1 MSREKG
7 KDKMFKQQLNQQKS
21 ELLLAAVILA
31 RSTSFVLSKTA
42 MNSLTPFNL
51 LAVRFL
57 TAFAFLAI
65 LFGKKLVRIQKIE
78 LKYGFLL
85 GVLFTIMMGC
95 ELTGL
100 RATDSATTSFIENS
114 AMIFVPILQFVFMKK
129 KLKGTEGL
137 RIALAVSGIAFLT
150 LGASGGLLR
159 SGCVYLLGSAIFY
172 ASAILLTNIASRKG
186 DPLMIG
192 ITQVFT
198 IGFLSLIMSFILE
211 QPRLPQGTSEWG
223 MVLGLAII
231 CSGFGFTLQPVAQ
244 RGTTAERAGMMCALS
259 PLSASLQG
267 VILLNDQ
274 MSPYK
279 LAGCLM
285 ILLSLLVPV
294 LLQSLHKPLPRRPV
308 FNHS

>member
-1 MSREKG
+1 MN
-7 KDKMFKQQLNQQKS
+7 NQQKS
-21 ELLLAAVILA
+21 ELLLAAVILS
-31 RSTSFVLSKTA
+31 RSTSFVLSKSA

-57 TAFAFLAI
+57 TAFIFLAI
-65 LFGKKLVRIQKIE
+65 LFWKKLIYIQKTE
-78 LKYGFLL
+78 LKYGFFLGLL
-85 GVLFTIMMGC
+85 YTIMMGC

-100 RATDSATTSFIENS
+100 RATDSGTTSFIENS
-114 AMIFVPILQFVFMKK
+114 AMIFVPIFQFVFLKK
-129 KLKGTEGL
+129 KIRATESL
-137 RIALAVSGIAFLT
+137 RIVLAVIGIAFLT

-159 SGCVYLLGSAIFY
+159 SGCIYLLGSAIFY
-172 ASAILLTNIASRKG
+172 ASAILVTNIASRKG

-211 QPRLPQGTSEWG
+211 QPRLPQTGTEWT
-223 MVLGLAII
+223 MILALAII

-267 VILLNDQ
+267 VIILHDQ

-285 ILLSLLVPV
+285 ILFSLLVPV
-294 LLQSLHKPLPRRPV
+294 LLNSLHRPLTRRPV
-308 FNHS
+308 YNH

>member
-1 MSREKG
+1 MN
-7 KDKMFKQQLNQQKS
+7 NQQKS
-21 ELLLAAVILA
+21 ELLLAGVILA
-31 RSTSFVLSKTA
+31 RSTSFVLSKSA

-57 TAFAFLAI
+57 TAFLFLALI
-65 LFGKKLVRIQKIE
+65 FGKKLIHIQKTE

-85 GVLFTIMMGC
+85 GMLFTVMMGC

-114 AMIFVPILQFVFMKK
+114 AMIFVPILQFIFMKK
-129 KLKGTEGL
+129 KLKGAEGL

-172 ASAILLTNIASRKG
+172 ASAILVTNIASRKG

-211 QPRLPQGTSEWG
+211 QPRLPQNGSEWS

-267 VILLNDQ
+267 VILLHDQ

-294 LLQSLHKPLPRRPV
+294 LLNSLRKPLGRGLA

>member
-1 MSREKG
+1 MKSK
-7 KDKMFKQQLNQQKS
+7 QLNQQKS

-31 RSTSFVLSKTA
+31 RSTSFILSKLA

-57 TAFAFLAI
+57 TAFLFLAI
-65 LFGKKLVRIQKIE
+65 LFGKKLVRITRTE

-129 KLKGTEGL
+129 KLQGAEGL

-172 ASAILLTNIASRKG
+172 AAAILVTNIASRKG

-198 IGFLSLIMSFILE
+198 IGFLSLIMSCILE
-211 QPRLPQGTSEWG
+211 QPRLPQGTTEWG

-267 VILLNDQ
+267 VMILNDQ
-274 MSPYK
+274 MSINK
-279 LAGCLM
+279 LAGCIM
-285 ILLSLLVPV
+285 ILLSLLIPV
-294 LLQSLHKPLPRRPV
+294 LINFLRRPLSRRLAY
-308 FNHS
+308 NHS

>member
-1 MSREKG
+1 
-7 KDKMFKQQLNQQKS
+7 MFKQQLNQQKS
-21 ELLLAAVILA
+21 ELLLAVVILS

-42 MNSLTPFNL
+42 MNSLSPFNL
-51 LAVRFL
+51 LSIRFL

-65 LFGKKLVRIQKIE
+65 LFWKKLIHIRWND

-114 AMIFVPILQFVFMKK
+114 AMIFVPILQFAIMKK
-129 KLKGTEGL
+129 KIQGSESV
-137 RIALAVSGIAFLT
+137 RISLAVLGIAFLT

-172 ASAILLTNIASRKG
+172 ASAILVTNIASRKG

-198 IGFLSLIMSFILE
+198 IGFLSLIMSVIFE
-211 QPRLPQGTSEWG
+211 QPRLPQTGAEWG

-267 VILLNDQ
+267 VLILHDQ
-274 MSPYK
+274 MTPFK

-294 LLQSLHKPLPRRPV
+294 LIQSIRRPLGRRLV